1 MKRFAVVTLRDEVS
15 ANGDKVQTECAETIT
30 AESEEVVEQLALPGV
45 RIRSIRLFEGAVAMA
60 RRIAQHHL
68 GAVDPMGSL

>member
-1 MKRFAVVTLRDEVS
+1 MKRFAVVTLRDEIS
-15 ANGDKVQTECAETIT
+15 ADGSKAQIECAETIT

-68 GAVDPMGSL
+68 RAVDPIGTL